1 MLALKEENLA
11 KILKKYSDEWVALS
25 HDEKKVISHGKF
37 LPGVI
42 EEAKNKG
49 EQNPIVTR
57 VPKDYNNYIL
67 GL

>member
-25 HDEKKVISHGKF
+25 HDEKKVTSHGEF
-37 LPGVI
+37 LPNVI